1 MSLARGVPPTFEL
14 PEGFRFVSIDAALE
28 GQPLRV
34 CVALR
39 GTAESTPTGSFVL
52 LRSTVDA
59 RVYLGALVD
68 NGGRVREWL
77 ELWVQ
82 TIANIADTLM
92 GNRDHFSNRVL
103 DLRWRQVAKSFI
115 TADPDGFLETGWEE
129 KHPRPTYIDLS
140 SGQPWHPVDATGGEP
155 WTVSVDDAELTAAG
169 LPAFGGSLHR
179 YWRRA
184 DETGAIKFAPAT
196 PGAPTT
202 AATVALET
210 IFPKDA
216 RLAPFNAEGGLII
229 VKRRAPFSL
238 DEYTEFLGG
247 KAWKGLKSARDSFLL
262 HPTFKPLGD
271 WELVQQGGVH
281 LFGAAS
287 GRAGRFLE
295 AFHLKL
301 SILHQAI
308 QHVRSAVQIRQLP
321 FLNLSADSFRV
332 TLSPPGSALP
342 VLWTARLS
350 PTLAGQAVALP
361 IKTADVRYFMALEQ
375 PSASVYRPAFLGTP
389 IRGNGTVR
397 IRRVFADAG
406 DRTCLEG
413 TLVTNERVG
422 HSASDILWLRLP
434 LVDRVVDLFARLDTE
449 EGLAGGEARFRT
461 IPQDLDKATDAAL
474 RGTEGSVFPDTGF
487 ETIPLLSSPSDLYSL
502 GVLGTLLLGVN
513 SGNTLGVA
521 VDEMISFARK
531 LGQEVREGE
540 TLAARAQ
547 RIASADSR
555 WIASLGAQRLAHEA
569 ITADEAFAWLPAEL
583 WWSTLATIARFLP
596 GLGPDSYCKDFGDAS
611 PFNLEKVFIRPL
623 ADLDNLL
630 IRSRGLLLSDWV
642 SNREMARVLQK
653 VR

>member
-1 MSLARGVPPTFEL
+1 MSLARGVTPTFEL
-14 PEGFRFVSIDAALE
+14 PEGFRFVPIDAAFA

-39 GTAESTPTGSFVL
+39 GDAESAPTGPWVV

-59 RVYLGALVD
+59 RVYLGAVVD
-68 NGGRVREWL
+68 GGGRVREWL

-82 TIANIADTLM
+82 TIANIGETLAA
-92 GNRDHFSNRVL
+92 NRDYFSNRVL

-115 TADPDGFLETGWEE
+115 AADPDGFLETGWEE
-129 KHPRPTYIDLS
+129 KHPRPVFIDLAA
-140 SGQPWHPVDATGGEP
+140 GAPWHPVDPASGEA
-155 WTVSVDDAELTAAG
+155 WTLAIDDAELASAG
-169 LPAFGGSLHR
+169 LPTFGGSLHR

-184 DETGAIKFAPAT
+184 DGSGAVIFAPVT
-196 PGAPTT
+196 PGAPVTET
-202 AATVALET
+202 TVALET
-210 IFPKDA
+210 LLPEGM
-216 RLAPFNAEGGLII
+216 RLVPFYAEAGLMV
-229 VKRRAPFSL
+229 VKRRAPFSF
-238 DEYTEFLGG
+238 DEYADFLGG
-247 KAWKGLKSARDSFLL
+247 RAWKGLKSARDSFLL
-262 HPTFKPLGD
+262 HPAFKPLGD
-271 WELVQQGGVH
+271 WDLVQQGGIH
-281 LFGAAS
+281 LFGATT

-301 SILHQAI
+301 SLLHQA
-308 QHVRSAVQIRQLP
+308 VRAVRAAVQVRQLP

-332 TLSPPGSALP
+332 TLDPPGSALP

-361 IKTADVRYFMALEQ
+361 IKTAEVRYFMALEQ

-389 IRGNGTVR
+389 IRGQGTVR

-413 TLVTNERVG
+413 TLVTHERVG

-434 LVDRVVDLFARLDTE
+434 LADRVVDLFARLDTE

-461 IPQDLDKATDAAL
+461 IPQDLDRAIDTAL

-502 GVLGTLLLGVN
+502 GVLGTLLLAVN

-540 TLAARAQ
+540 SIADRAH
-547 RIASADSR
+547 RIATADSR

-583 WWSTLATIARFLP
+583 WWSTLATVARFLP

-611 PFNLEKVFIRPL
+611 PFNLETVFDRPL

-630 IRSRGLLLSDWV
+630 LRSRGLLLSDWV
-642 SNREMARVLQK
+642 ANREMARVLQK